1 MGMLI
6 GGFFIG
12 MAIMVLVQFAA
23 EAYGERQAKR
33 DRWLP

>member
-12 MAIMVLVQFAA
+12 FACSILLTFAA

>member
-12 MAIMVLVQFAA
+12 FAFSILLTLAA
-23 EAYGERQAKR
+23 EAMGERQAKR